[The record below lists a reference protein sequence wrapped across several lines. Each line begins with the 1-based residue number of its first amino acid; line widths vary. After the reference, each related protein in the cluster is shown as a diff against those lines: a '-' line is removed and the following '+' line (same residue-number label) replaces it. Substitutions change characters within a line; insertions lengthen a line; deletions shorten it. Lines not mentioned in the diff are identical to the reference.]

1 MIRILFSI
9 ILLLSFDGVASN
21 PNTLKLQFSD
31 TVKLAKPKLVIGIVV
46 DQMRYDYLTRFYNKY
61 GEGGFKKLMSK
72 GFNCKNNHY
81 NYVPTYTGPGHA
93 SIFTGATPKTHAIIG
108 NNWHDKFLNEY
119 VYCAGDETINSVGT
133 LNKAGKMSP
142 SRMKTSTF
150 GDENRLFTQFKGKT
164 IGVSLKDR
172 GAILPAGHAA
182 NAAYWFHGRDEGLFI
197 SSSYYFNELP
207 EWVNQFN
214 KSGRVKDYLTI
225 WDTFYDIKSY
235 TESGEDLNTFEGG
248 FPGKK
253 TATFPYDLKSLS
265 GNASDVDIIKSTP
278 FGNSLLTDFAIEAI
292 KNENLGKDDFTDVL
306 TVSYSSTDYIGH
318 NFGVNSK
325 EIEDTYIRLD
335 SDIER
340 FLNYLDKS
348 IGKNN
353 YTLFLTSDHGAID
366 VPNYLKNKKIPA
378 GYIEDD
384 SLKRKLN
391 QFLIERFNFSGLIT
405 NISNDQIFLDRQ
417 KILNHNLDFQAI
429 QDGLVEELMNFDFIY
444 KSYTSKSIR
453 EGAFKN
459 NLEYLLQNGY
469 NQKYSGDVIYVTQPN
484 YISYGPTGSTHGS
497 ALNYDTHV
505 PLLFYGFGIV
515 SGETF
520 QKTEI
525 TDIAPTISALLGISF
540 PNGSSTHVLDF
551 VLKSN

>member
-1 MIRILFSI
+1 M
-9 ILLLSFDGVASN
+9 
-21 PNTLKLQFSD
+21 
-31 TVKLAKPKLVIGIVV
+31 
-46 DQMRYDYLTRFYNKY
+46 
-61 GEGGFKKLMSK
+61 
-72 GFNCKNNHY
+72 
-81 NYVPTYTGPGHA
+81 
-93 SIFTGATPKTHAIIG
+93 
-108 NNWHDKFLNEY
+108 
-119 VYCAGDETINSVGT
+119 
-133 LNKAGKMSP
+133 
-142 SRMKTSTF
+142 
-150 GDENRLFTQFKGKT
+150 
-164 IGVSLKDR
+164 
-172 GAILPAGHAA
+172 
-182 NAAYWFHGRDEGLFI
+182 
-197 SSSYYFNELP
+197 
-207 EWVNQFN
+207 
-214 KSGRVKDYLTI
+214 
-225 WDTFYDIKSY
+225 
-235 TESGEDLNTFEGG
+235 
-248 FPGKK
+248 
-253 TATFPYDLKSLS
+253 
-265 GNASDVDIIKSTP
+265 
-278 FGNSLLTDFAIEAI
+278 
-292 KNENLGKDDFTDVL
+292 
-306 TVSYSSTDYIGH
+306 
-318 NFGVNSK
+318 
-325 EIEDTYIRLD
+325 
-335 SDIER
+335 
-340 FLNYLDKS
+340 
-348 IGKNN
+348 
-353 YTLFLTSDHGAID
+353 FLTSDHGAID
-366 VPNYLKNKKIPA
+366 VPNYLKSKKIPA

-525 TDIAPTISALLGISF
+525 TDIASTISALLGISF